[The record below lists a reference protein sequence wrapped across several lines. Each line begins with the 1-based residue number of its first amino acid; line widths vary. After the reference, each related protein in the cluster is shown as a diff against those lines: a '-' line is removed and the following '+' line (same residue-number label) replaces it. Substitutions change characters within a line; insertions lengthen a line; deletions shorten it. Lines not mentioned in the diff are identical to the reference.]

1 MRNIILSF
9 VLLFISLTAFSQEAV
24 LNTNPPSLKWKRID
38 TEDFRIIF
46 PVSYESEAQRMANTL
61 QTIHAPE
68 AKTLGTLPKKISV
81 ILQNQNSISNGF
93 VSIGP
98 RRSEFFT
105 SSPQNYN
112 FLGTNEWMNLL
123 ASHEYR
129 HIVQYAHSNTG
140 MTKFFKTIFG
150 QYTQAALSNLA
161 VPTWF
166 WEGDATMIETAFTK
180 SGRGRLPNFDRTFR
194 ANLVEGKRYKY
205 DKQYLRSYKDFVPN
219 HYVLGYHFTTHV
231 RRKTND
237 ANVWSDVTERA
248 FKWPIIPFAFSSSL
262 KKSTGKNLKEN
273 YNEMLDELDGLWT
286 DQIENLQLTSFET
299 INKRKKTIY
308 TDYSNPMPMIDG
320 SILCMKSGIGN
331 IQQFVIIDKEGNE
344 KVVHTPGVINNSGS
358 FSISGNQVVWNEF
371 RYNPRYPNQ
380 SYSVIETLN
389 TGIRK
394 NKKLTSKTRFH
405 SAALSPSGTKIL
417 TVDAKVDGSYQV
429 VVIDAFYGSEIKR
442 FDSEPNTFYNLPT
455 WSSSENQ
462 VLVMKTNSLGK
473 SVIVLDYETGVEK
486 ELIHP
491 SHENTGNAFL
501 HDDYLFYHS
510 PYSGIDNVYAME
522 LVSGKH
528 FQITSSK
535 YGAYNAA
542 VSLDSKSIYYNDHTV
557 NGLDIVRIPFD
568 PKSWIPLEKVKV
580 DKVEYYQPIVEQ
592 EAGDHL
598 LENISTTEYDV
609 KKYGKLRGLINL
621 HSWGPLLTSNINEL
635 EAGLLSR
642 DVMSTTSLSAGVV
655 YDAVEQT
662 AFGVGR
668 ASYQGL
674 WPILDVEVIKG
685 KRKEDR
691 STDNKELK
699 VEWEESSIETG
710 LRIPLNL
717 TSGAFRQQLTLSNS
731 LGIREINNYQSDL
744 GTLGRFRDG
753 IGSALVLDTVT
764 NTYDTV
770 KVDIVRLNST
780 DLNDGKS
787 VYNHFELRYST
798 FYNQSSRDIYPKW
811 GFVLNLDTYNTIYG
825 DFNGTLTAINT
836 RFFLP
841 GLFKHHSFYFVA
853 SSQIRKSHSDFNLY
867 SFQNRIF
874 RARGHGFYNDKTAST
889 FRSNYVLPIWH
900 PDIALGPLVYV
911 KRFKLNGFIDVGKS
925 SIENYY
931 FIKSNFSFFT
941 DDLFEVKYKSF
952 GVELTMDFNV
962 LRLPYDLEI
971 GVRLVHASSRIVRDN
986 EDDVSF
992 ADTQFEFMIGNL
1004 SF

>member
-1 MRNIILSF
+1 MRNILLTF
-9 VLLFISLTAFSQEAV
+9 ALLFISLVAFTQEAV
-24 LNTNPPSLKWKRID
+24 LNTNPPGLKWKKID
-38 TEDFRIIF
+38 TENFRIIF

-68 AKTLGTLPKKISV
+68 ARTLGTLPKKISV
-81 ILQNQNSISNGF
+81 ILQNQNSSSNGF

-98 RRSEFFT
+98 RRTEFFT

-112 FLGTNEWMNLL
+112 FLGTNDWMNLL

-140 MTKFFKTIFG
+140 VTKFFKTIFG
-150 QYTQAALSNLA
+150 QYTQAALANLA

-180 SGRGRLPNFDRTFR
+180 SGRGRLPNFNRTFR

-205 DKQYLRSYKDFVPN
+205 DKQYLRSYKDYVPN
-219 HYVLGYHFTTHV
+219 HYVLGYHFVTHV

-237 ANVWSDVTERA
+237 ANVWSDVTGRA
-248 FKWPIIPFAFSSSL
+248 FNWPIIPFAFSSSL

-286 DQIENLQLTSFET
+286 DQIENLHLTTFET
-299 INKRKKTIY
+299 INKRNKTTY
-308 TDYSNPMPMIDG
+308 TDYSNPMPMEDG
-320 SILCMKSGIGN
+320 RILCMKSGIGN
-331 IQQFVIIDKEGNE
+331 IQQFVAIDKEGNE
-344 KVVHTPGVINNSGS
+344 MGIHTPGMMNNSGA
-358 FSISGNQVVWNEF
+358 FSLSGSNLVWNEF
-371 RYNPRYPNQ
+371 RFNPRYPNQ
-380 SYSVIETLN
+380 SYSVIESLS
-389 TGIRK
+389 TGIKK
-394 NKKLTSKTRFH
+394 NKKLTRKTRFH
-405 SAALSPSGTKIL
+405 SAAISPKGNKIL
-417 TVDAKVDGSYQV
+417 TVDAKIDGRYQV

-442 FDSEPNTFYNLPT
+442 FKSEPNTFYNLPT
-455 WSSSENQ
+455 WSPNEKQ

-473 SVIVLDYETGVEK
+473 SVIVMDYETGVEK
-486 ELIHP
+486 ELIA
-491 SHENTGNAFL
+491 SSNESIGNTFL
-501 HDDYLFYHS
+501 YGDYLFYHS

-522 LVSGKH
+522 LASGKH
-528 FQITSSK
+528 FQITCSK

-542 VSLDSKSIYYNDHTV
+542 VSLDGKSIYYNDHTV

-568 PKSWIPLEKVKV
+568 PKSWTPLEKVKV

-592 EAGDHL
+592 EAGNHVF
-598 LENISTTEYDV
+598 ENIPTTEYDV
-609 KKYGKLRGLINL
+609 KKYSKLRGLINL

-642 DVMSTTSLSAGVV
+642 DVMSTTSLYAGVV

-674 WPILDVEVIKG
+674 WPIIDVEVTNG

-691 STDNKELK
+691 STDNNELK
-699 VEWEESSIETG
+699 VEWDESSVEAG
-710 LRIPLNL
+710 LRIPLTL

-731 LGIREINNYQSDL
+731 LGFREINNYQSDL
-744 GTLGRFRDG
+744 GSFGRFRDG
-753 IGSALVLDTVT
+753 TGRALVLDTVT

-770 KVDIVRLNST
+770 KVNIVRLNSS

-798 FYNQSSRDIYPKW
+798 FFSQSTRDIYPKW
-811 GFVLNLDTYNTIYG
+811 GFVLNFDTYNTIYG

-836 RFFLP
+836 RFFVP
-841 GLFKHHSFYFVA
+841 GFFKHHSLYFVA
-853 SSQIRKSHSDFNLY
+853 SNQIRKTHSDFNLY
-867 SFQNRIF
+867 SFQNKIF
-874 RARGHGFYNDKTAST
+874 RARGYGFYNDKTAST
-889 FRSNYVLPIWH
+889 VRSNYVLPIWH
-900 PDIALGPLVYV
+900 PDIALGSLVYV
-911 KRFKLNGFIDVGKS
+911 KRFKLNGFIDIGKS
-925 SIENYY
+925 SVENYY
-931 FIKSNFSFFT
+931 FKKSDLSFFT
-941 DDLFEVKYKSF
+941 DDLFEVTYKSF

-962 LRLPYDLEI
+962 IRLPYDLEI
-971 GVRLVHASSRIVRDN
+971 GVRLVHATENR
-986 EDDVSF
+986 VSD
-992 ADTQFEFMIGNL
+992 ADTQIEFMIGNI